1 MSPEQRREETTGYL
15 GAIAAVTAW
24 GANAVILKFLT
35 GVMSITLLNASRIAI
50 ASAVFML
57 IVGVIRRHQG
67 FPKLEA
73 RTWLSIAIIGFI
85 GSSLYQL
92 IFANGIRLTSASL
105 TALTSST
112 NPIWVGILGA
122 FLGQRLTRWQWIGIP
137 ITMLGVAFLS
147 YSSILSAT
155 VQPLGIALLIAS
167 NIGWA
172 VYTVAS
178 KPLMQHLT
186 PLEFT
191 AFSFAL
197 GGLPYVLLTLPSW
210 FAPEVTQIPLSAWF
224 WVVLSALIAQV
235 IGFIAWFTATSALGA
250 SRTSVF
256 LNITPL
262 VGVALAASFQG
273 ERITL
278 EKVLAGAVILL
289 GVWLANRR

>member
-1 MSPEQRREETTGYL
+1 VTSKPSDETTGYL
-15 GAIAAVTAW
+15 GAIIAVTAW

-35 GVMSITLLNASRIAI
+35 GVMSVTLLNASRIAV
-50 ASAVFML
+50 ASAIFLL
-57 IVGVIRRHQG
+57 IIGVLRRNQG
-67 FPKLEA
+67 FPKLEFK
-73 RTWLSIAIIGFI
+73 TWLGIAAIGLI

-92 IFANGIRLTSASL
+92 LFANGIRLSSASL

-137 ITMLGVAFLS
+137 ITMIGVAFLS
-147 YSSILSAT
+147 YSSIQNAT
-155 VQPLGIALLIAS
+155 VQPLGVALLIAS

-172 VYTVAS
+172 VYTVGSRAFMT
-178 KPLMQHLT
+178 KLP

-191 AFSFAL
+191 AFSFVL
-197 GGLPYVLLTLPSW
+197 GGLPFVLLTLPSW
-210 FAPEVTQIPLSAWF
+210 FAPEVAQIPSSAWL

-235 IGFIAWFTATSALGA
+235 IGFIAWFTATSTIGA

-262 VGVALAASFQG
+262 VGVALAATFLG

-289 GVWLANRR
+289 GVWLANRK

>member
-1 MSPEQRREETTGYL
+1 VASERSDETTGYF
-15 GAIAAVTAW
+15 GAIIAVTAW

-35 GVMSITLLNASRIAI
+35 GVMSITVLNASRIAI
-50 ASAVFML
+50 ASAMFML

-67 FPKLEA
+67 FPKLGA
-73 RTWLSIAIIGFI
+73 KTWFSIAIIGFI

-92 IFANGIRLTSASL
+92 LFANGIRLTSASL

-137 ITMLGVAFLS
+137 VTMIGVAFLS
-147 YSSILSAT
+147 YSSILNAS

-172 VYTVAS
+172 IYTVAS
-178 KPLMQHLT
+178 RPLMQRLPT
-186 PLEFT
+186 LEFT

-197 GGLPYVLLTLPSW
+197 GGLPYLLFALPSW
-210 FAPEVTQIPLSAWF
+210 FAPEVSQIPLSAWL

-235 IGFIAWFTATSALGA
+235 IGFIAWFTATGALGA

-262 VGVALAASFQG
+262 VGVALAATFLG
-273 ERITL
+273 ERITF
-278 EKVLAGAVILL
+278 EKVLAGAIILL